1 MINAITS
8 TIGSKEVTTWYHM
21 TEKSVHWSVT
31 RFCSNF

>member
-1 MINAITS
+1 
-8 TIGSKEVTTWYHM
+8 M